1 MKFTILFQQQVDLG
15 YMPWV
20 KEMNKLSTFLAKALS
35 EIEADENNRRREIKR
50 IEEECGK
57 EIIQNQEKQIF
68 EERLQAELKM
78 TEKKLEIEKAAW
90 ATQAKLPKLKITI

>member
-35 EIEADENNRRREIKR
+35 EIEADGT
-50 IEEECGK
+50 IEG
-57 EIIQNQEKQIF
+57 EK
-68 EERLQAELKM
+68 
-78 TEKKLEIEKAAW
+78 
-90 ATQAKLPKLKITI
+90 